1 MTRDSTQKKMKRQ
14 NVSGPFASGRVHQE
28 MQNTPTDVQRKLAQV
43 LCAGSLAPIV
53 NKGAKTAWCQA
64 TGVLCQRLHASSPLL
79 QLGQHGNVQACIRQ
93 TAQLS
98 TFARVCRAW
107 REELQLY
114 KQERVAA
121 LVARFVK
128 ISIPQA
134 LELLNISNYEPEDWT
149 RAPDVSLL
157 LFEVYLGS
165 RLQFVIWLKRQRV
178 QDSATAAQELLV
190 SCGVRERP
198 DGRPW
203 RSPELCI
210 EPHALC
216 SKSAYD
222 FEDADNEV
230 YGVWHQLKQAEIQ
243 DWLVTQYTSL
253 SAPLVI

>member
-1 MTRDSTQKKMKRQ
+1 
-14 NVSGPFASGRVHQE
+14 

-53 NKGAKTAWCQA
+53 NKGAKTAWCQE

-79 QLGQHGNVQACIRQ
+79 QLGQHGNVQACSRQ

-107 REELQLY
+107 HEELQLY

-121 LVARFVK
+121 LVARFVR

-216 SKSAYD
+216 TKSGYD
-222 FEDADNEV
+222 FEDADNSV
-230 YGVWHQLKQAEIQ
+230 YDVWYQLKKAEIQ
-243 DWLVTQYTSL
+243 DWLGAQFAAL
-253 SAPLVI
+253 SAPLQ